1 MDQCPRA
8 TSPARP
14 AWNSALVLRL
24 IFGKEENMKRR
35 LLVVCLFIIVSG
47 LATVATLFAGGS
59 KESSSGTTM
68 APVSAQAYMVG
79 VKKAPYVVGLC
90 NSFSGNSWRAQ
101 MVAEFRGEA
110 DKLKASGTLK
120 DYVVAD
126 ATGSTASQIQQIQN
140 MVAKKVDAIL
150 IDANSLTAL
159 NPAIEAA
166 HKAGILVIS
175 FDNVVDSPY
184 SMTVNIAQEAFG
196 AIGAEWLAKKL
207 NGQGNIIVLNGLVG
221 TPGNDQRWAGAKA
234 VFDKYPNI
242 KILASVN
249 ADWDQ
254 AKGQQ
259 AVANLL
265 PSFPKI
271 DGVWSQGG
279 AMTLGAIYAFQAAN
293 RPLVPMAGE
302 ANNGL
307 VKVWKKNL
315 ANGFDS
321 IGPSDPATIG
331 ATTLDVAVKALSG
344 EKVPKDTLL
353 DPPVITSDTLD
364 KYIQPDLS
372 DALWLPTNLSPDQL
386 QALFK

>member
-1 MDQCPRA
+1 MQNR
-8 TSPARP
+8 
-14 AWNSALVLRL
+14 WKVLIL
-24 IFGKEENMKRR
+24 AIAMAF
-35 LLVVCLFIIVSG
+35 LLLEG
-47 LATVATLFAGGS
+47 AFAGGG
-59 KESSSGTTM
+59 KEGAA
-68 APVSAQAYMVG
+68 APAASA
-79 VKKAPYVVGLC
+79 KPYLVATKPGPFVVGLS

-101 MVAEFRGEA
+101 MVAEFRNEA
-110 DKLKASGTLK
+110 EKLKANGTLK
-120 DYVVAD
+120 DYIVAD

-140 MVAKKVDAIL
+140 MVAEKVDAIL

-166 HKAGILVIS
+166 HKAGILVVS
-175 FDNVVDSPY
+175 YDNVVDSPY

-196 AIGAEWLAKKL
+196 QIGAEWLVKKL
-207 NGQGNIIVLNGLVG
+207 GGQGNIIVLNGLEG
-221 TPGNDQRWAGAKA
+221 TPGNDQRWSGAKA
-234 VFDKYPNI
+234 VFDKNPGI

-259 AVANLL
+259 AMGNLL

-279 AMTLGAIYAFQAAN
+279 AMTLGAIYAFQAAG

-307 VKVWKKNL
+307 LKVWKKNL
-315 ANGFDS
+315 SNGFDS

-344 EKVPKDTLL
+344 QSVPKDTLL
-353 DPPVITSDTLD
+353 DPPVITSETLD
-364 KYIQPDLS
+364 KYVQPDLS
-372 DALWLPTNLSPDQL
+372 DALWLPTNLSADQL
-386 QALFK
+386 KALFH